1 MFSAIKWIQVAFLL
15 YVVTDELRS
24 VFKRTEGQNVTLKST
39 NNVKNGN
46 NSATEQNAILTLAAP
61 VTEAYTVQS
70 LYIYSYLALVFL
82 AISI

>member
-1 MFSAIKWIQVAFLL
+1 
-15 YVVTDELRS
+15 
-24 VFKRTEGQNVTLKST
+24 
-39 NNVKNGN
+39 VKIGN
-46 NSATEQNAILTLAAP
+46 NSATEQNAILTMAAP